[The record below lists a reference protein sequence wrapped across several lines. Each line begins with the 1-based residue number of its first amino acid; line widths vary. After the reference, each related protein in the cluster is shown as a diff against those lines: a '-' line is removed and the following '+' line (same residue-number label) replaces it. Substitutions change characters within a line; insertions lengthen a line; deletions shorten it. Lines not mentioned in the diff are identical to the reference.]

1 MFMRC
6 YAFFP
11 TIKFPYIQKNFIGGL
26 CSMFKPRSN
35 GILSFNESKRLF
47 LTIEIGKMR
56 GYFLFLSLKVTVC

>member
-1 MFMRC
+1 
-6 YAFFP
+6 
-11 TIKFPYIQKNFIGGL
+11 
-26 CSMFKPRSN
+26 MFKPRSN